1 MDLTGPGGGGIK
13 AGTGEEG
20 RGMSA
25 VRENRVKRALR
36 AGEKTCGAW
45 LHLCSP
51 ISAEIMAHAG
61 FDWLMVDLE
70 HSPCDYQT
78 LMALYQAASATPA
91 VPLARAPWNDF
102 VAIKRILDCGA
113 YGVMIPWVNT
123 KEEAAAAV
131 AACKYPPKG
140 IRGLANTRPTGWTR
154 YTKEYVARANDEIM
168 VILQIETMEAVRNID
183 DILSV
188 PDIDVV
194 FIGPA
199 DLSTSTGHPLEVGHP
214 EVQAAMATIE
224 QAALARKIA
233 LGTVSGTWEQA
244 KALYDKG
251 YQFVSLASDAYLLA
265 RSTSELV
272 SNFRKTFGPP
282 GDLPSR
288 T

>member
-1 MDLTGPGGGGIK
+1 
-13 AGTGEEG
+13 
-20 RGMSA
+20 MSA
-25 VRENRVKRALR
+25 IRENWVKRALR
-36 AGEKTCGAW
+36 AGERTCGGW

-51 ISAEIMAHAG
+51 ISTEIMAHAG
-61 FDWLMVDLE
+61 FDWLLVDLE

-78 LMALYQAASATPA
+78 LMSLYQAASATPA
-91 VPLARAPWNDF
+91 IPLARAPWNDF

-113 YGVMIPWVNT
+113 YGVMIPWINT
-123 KEEAAAAV
+123 KEQAEAAV
-131 AACKYPPKG
+131 AACKYPPQG

-154 YTKEYVARANDEIM
+154 HTKEYVARANDEIL
-168 VILQIETMEAVRNID
+168 VILQMETMEAVKHID

-199 DLSTSTGHPLEVGHP
+199 DLSTSIGRPLEVGHP
-214 EVQAAMATIE
+214 EVQEAIFTIE
-224 QAALARKIA
+224 QAAKAKKIA

-265 RSTSELV
+265 RHSSEAV
-272 SNFRKTFGPP
+272 SNFRKAFGPRAGSSP
-282 GDLPSR
+282 L